1 MSAAPSMSRSASST
15 SLSGSTSRF
24 TPYVRSSPMT
34 KSRSESISSLAAF
47 SPLRGASIEQFAPNS
62 ANSPGAF
69 PTGYYSPATSGMTRS
84 QSSIS
89 TYSPPTP
96 MHQRVQGGPPPPH
109 HVVSRDLTKAM
120 LDPGAT
126 YTTTDE
132 HGYPVQVQTLV
143 PMRGDTPPATPDR
156 PPYRHQHSASSPA
169 IPAGDYSSY
178 NAPQPSPPP
187 MTTSAF
193 YSGTN
198 VHPEFESGPSWSEEQ
213 PMEGYTDANGTVGY
227 ETSFSHLHINDPMG
241 QMAYPADQYAQEQ
254 PHPQYAYPEPQIS
267 PPPLTGHMQSAS
279 EPMLQMVSYGTP
291 TLGHSASVESIQPHA
306 LYGGGGGQ
314 PYVHPSHLVSLEQ
327 AQYEAALA
335 PTQLDEWGNI
345 VQTAPSTSGLSTSY
359 SSHSLNYSQ
368 QPSPIDAASPGSDYY
383 SHPTR
388 SSNSSAAS
396 SPYHP
401 YSPTVE
407 DVPEEPRKPTM
418 PRRGSVPV
426 YPSFA
431 PQPAAAS
438 SIYAS
443 TQQVHQPAYTASAS
457 MSDLNPSSQS
467 LSHSLST
474 PAALSSIPSSAS
486 SPTPSK
492 PSKPPLSSS
501 HSYHSSTRRISRPSS
516 LSLSSTLDPPIDLST
531 PLASPS
537 LYRPSME
544 QDQATPRSRPAAT
557 GMTRGYSSP
566 GGQSLGQ
573 GAFGA
578 GGGGGGLRIR
588 TDLAAGGAA
597 SGGGGTGM
605 VRSATVGGGLGS
617 AGTLAGAGWGG
628 SRSGSIGAGSP
639 GFGGAGKAHPTSDLM
654 GVDQHGRACLP
665 GIAG

>member
-1 MSAAPSMSRSASST
+1 
-15 SLSGSTSRF
+15 
-24 TPYVRSSPMT
+24 MT

-47 SPLRGASIEQFAPNS
+47 SPLRGASIEQFAPTS

-69 PTGYYSPATSGMTRS
+69 PTGYYSPATTGMTRS

-89 TYSPPTP
+89 AYSPPAP
-96 MHQRVQGGPPPPH
+96 MHQRVQGGPPPPLQ
-109 HVVSRDLTKAM
+109 VVSRDLTKAM
-120 LDPGAT
+120 LEPGAT

-132 HGYPVQVQTLV
+132 HGYPIQVQTLV

-169 IPAGDYSSY
+169 IPVSDYASY
-178 NAPQPSPPP
+178 NAPHPSPPP
-187 MTTSAF
+187 MATTSAF
-193 YSGTN
+193 YSGTSL
-198 VHPEFESGPSWSEEQ
+198 HPEFESGPSWSHEQ
-213 PMEGYTDANGTVGY
+213 PMEGYADANGTVGY
-227 ETSFSHLHINDPMG
+227 ETSFSHLQIDDPLRQG
-241 QMAYPADQYAQEQ
+241 AYPLDQYAREQ
-254 PHPQYAYPEPQIS
+254 PHQQYTYPDPQIYS
-267 PPPLTGHMQSAS
+267 PPLTGHMQSAS
-279 EPMLQMVSYGTP
+279 EPMYQTTSYGSP
-291 TLGHSASVESIQPHA
+291 ALGHSASVESIQPHA

-345 VQTAPSTSGLSTSY
+345 VQSTSTTSGLSNSY
-359 SSHSLNYSQ
+359 SSHSLNYS

-388 SSNSSAAS
+388 SNNSSAAS

-407 DVPEEPRKPTM
+407 DVPEEPRKPIM
-418 PRRGSVPV
+418 PRRGSMPA
-426 YPSFA
+426 YPAFA
-431 PQPAAAS
+431 PQPAATS

-443 TQQVHQPAYTASAS
+443 SQQMHQPAHTASAS
-457 MSDLNPSSQS
+457 MSDLKPSSHS

-474 PAALSSIPSSAS
+474 PAALSSIPSSAF

-501 HSYHSSTRRISRPSS
+501 SSYHSSTRRISRPSS

-544 QDQATPRSRPAAT
+544 QDQATPRSRPAAA

-566 GGQSLGQ
+566 GGESLGQ

-578 GGGGGGLRIR
+578 GGGLRIR
-588 TDLAAGGAA
+588 TDFAAGGV
-597 SGGGGTGM
+597 GGGGAGM
-605 VRSATVGGGLGS
+605 VRSATVGAGLGS
-617 AGTLAGAGWGG
+617 AGMLASAGWGG
-628 SRSGSIGAGSP
+628 SRSGSLGVSSP
-639 GFGGAGKAHPTSDLM
+639 GLGGAGRAHPTSDLM